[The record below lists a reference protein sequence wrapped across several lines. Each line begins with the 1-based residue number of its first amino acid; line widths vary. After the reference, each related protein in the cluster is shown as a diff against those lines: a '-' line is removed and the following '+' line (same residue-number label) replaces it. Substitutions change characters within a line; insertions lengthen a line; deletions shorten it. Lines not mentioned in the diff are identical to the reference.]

1 MASTATTRSRGRTP
15 RLTRGPKARRS
26 LRALPAVNEG
36 SSGSEDS
43 DDKSGEDADEDEE
56 VPKGRGRGRAAKRR
70 ASRASKPKALT
81 KHDILQDDDP
91 DNEGLQWLKK
101 RGEYQTRMQNKLSE
115 LQPVEKALKVA
126 WKKVGDDP
134 ACDLPK
140 PKKE

>member
-1 MASTATTRSRGRTP
+1 M
-15 RLTRGPKARRS
+15 
-26 LRALPAVNEG
+26 NEG

-56 VPKGRGRGRAAKRR
+56 VPKRRGNRTSAKKKARR
-70 ASRASKPKALT
+70 SSKPKALT

-115 LQPVEKALKVA
+115 LQPVEKALKAA
-126 WKKVGDDP
+126 WKRLETIPRVTSRS
-134 ACDLPK
+134 LRRN
-140 PKKE
+140 